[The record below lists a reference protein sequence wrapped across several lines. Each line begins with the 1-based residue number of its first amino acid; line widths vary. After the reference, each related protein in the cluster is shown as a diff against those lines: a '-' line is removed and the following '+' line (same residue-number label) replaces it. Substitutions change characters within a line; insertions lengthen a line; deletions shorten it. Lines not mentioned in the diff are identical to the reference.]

1 MELKVF
7 LAGKLKT
14 FENYINAL
22 EKTGM
27 TPVHTDVGTEVNV
40 DDYDALLIPGGADVD
55 PKFYGE
61 KKSPLCFGVNEEL
74 DAWEIGLAKRFAA
87 AGKPILGICRGC
99 QVLNVA
105 FGGTL
110 VQHITGKVKHSS
122 LTGDVVHPTKAEAGS
137 WIAEVF
143 GKTDVVTNSAHHQ
156 CVKDI
161 APGFAAVQH
170 AEDGIIEAIVHD
182 ELPIW
187 AVQWHPERMSYALRR
202 EDTENGELIFRF
214 FCEKIAANKGE

>member
-27 TPVHTDVGTEVNV
+27 TPVHAEVGTAADVNE
-40 DDYDALLIPGGADVD
+40 YDALLIPGGADVD
-55 PKFYGE
+55 PHFYGE

-74 DAWEIGLAKRFAA
+74 DAWEIGLAKQFAA
-87 AGKPILGICRGC
+87 AGKPVLGICRGC

-110 VQHITGKVKHSS
+110 VQHITSKVKHSS
-122 LTGDVVHPTKAEAGS
+122 MTGDMVHPTRVEEGS
-137 WIAEVF
+137 WLAEVYSSCSV
-143 GKTDVVTNSAHHQ
+143 TTNSAHHQ
-156 CVKDI
+156 CVKDL
-161 APGFAAVQH
+161 APGFAAVQF
-170 AEDGIIEAIVHD
+170 AEDGIIEAIVHK

-202 EDTENGELIFRF
+202 EDTVSGEPVFHF
-214 FCEKIAANKGE
+214 FKAQIEAKKRG

>member
-1 MELKVF
+1 MNVF

-14 FENYINAL
+14 YENYINAL

-27 TPVHTDVGTEVNV
+27 TPVHLDVGAAV
-40 DDYDALLIPGGADVD
+40 DVQDYDALVIPGGADVD
-55 PKFYGE
+55 PQFYGE
-61 KKSPLCFGVNEEL
+61 KKSPLCFGVDPEL
-74 DAWEIGLAKRFAA
+74 DAWEIDLAKRFAA

-110 VQHITGKVKHSS
+110 VQHITSEVKHSS
-122 LTGDVVHPTKAEAGS
+122 MTGDMVHPTRAAEGS
-137 WIAEVF
+137 WLAQIYGSCEV
-143 GKTDVVTNSAHHQ
+143 TTNSAHHQ

-170 AEDGIIEAIVHD
+170 AEDGIIESIVHR

-202 EDTENGELIFRF
+202 EDTVNGELIFRF
-214 FCEKIAANKGE
+214 FKAQIEANTQK